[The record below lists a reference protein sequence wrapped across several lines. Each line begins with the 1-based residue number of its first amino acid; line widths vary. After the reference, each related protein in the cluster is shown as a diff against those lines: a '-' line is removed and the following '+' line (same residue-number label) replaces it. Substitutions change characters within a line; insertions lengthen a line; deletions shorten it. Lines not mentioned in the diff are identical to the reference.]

1 MMSREAIWRTL
12 FARALEII
20 DAANRAGMPADDWT
34 FGGGTVLML
43 RYRHRFSRDID
54 IFLPEPQY
62 LGFLTPRLN
71 SAAEPGMVDYLE
83 QHGSIKVYYPEGE
96 VDFVA
101 APPLT
106 TNPVESMAI
115 AGRSVRV
122 ETSIEIVA
130 KKVQYRA
137 QDFKARDLFDLAVV
151 LQHEASAQSRLH
163 DLLKRQS
170 AVLRHRLDRMESILR
185 EDFSQLDISGNQPSY
200 DECLAAVTAL
210 MASRS

>member
-1 MMSREAIWRTL
+1 MNRDDIWRTL

-20 DAANRAGMPADDWT
+20 NAASVGGMPADDWS

-106 TNPVESMAI
+106 TNPFESMEI
-115 AGRSVRV
+115 AGRLVRV
-122 ETSIEIVA
+122 ETSVEIVA
-130 KKVQYRA
+130 KKIRFRA
-137 QDFKARDLFDLAVV
+137 QDFKARDLFDLATV
-151 LQHEASAQSRLH
+151 LRCEPDAETRLRE
-163 DLLKRQS
+163 LLNEQA
-170 AVLRHRLDRMESILR
+170 AVLRLRLDRMDRILR
-185 EDFSQLDISGNQPSY
+185 EDFAQLDFLGTQPSY
-200 DECLAAVTAL
+200 DDCLAALQTAL
-210 MASRS
+210 KTET